1 MHKPSSAFT
10 HLEVH
15 SHYTLLGGTASVEA
29 LAARAAAEGMSHL
42 ALTDHQAL
50 YGAVSFARACRRH
63 GVQPIV
69 GMTVDMAPPAGA
81 IVAGSQQGRL
91 VLLAKDRSGYRS
103 LCHISSWLQGDPG
116 RETRLRQGLP
126 WQVLGQYS
134 EGLVAIEGGRAGW
147 LCQLL
152 HDGREAEAVRYLSR
166 LGGLWQDDAWLGIEL
181 QQPTGPRLA
190 QMTIDLGRR
199 FGLRPVALQ
208 PVYCLQRKERFTLR
222 LLAAIDGNGTLETT
236 PSTRVPGGGEQGVDV
251 HWLGAAEVDERFAH
265 FPEALQAVAEIV
277 ARCGEALPGG
287 NPIWPALKLPRQQSP
302 AEALEA
308 QARAGLAAHYGEEPE
323 AGVEE
328 RLQEELQ
335 AINRHGFAPLFL
347 VVADIVRFA
356 RSEQI
361 PVSTRGSVANS
372 LVAYCLN
379 ITTVD
384 PMTHDLLFARFL
396 NPARQSLP
404 DIDLDFCSRRR
415 DRVLAYVRR
424 TYGAQHVAL
433 VSTMTTLQPRSA
445 LRETAKAHGYDEA
458 QIKRLARQLPRGRLR
473 RLQLASE
480 EALEAVP
487 DARDRAVIQA
497 AAAIVGQ
504 PHHLGVHPG
513 GLVITPGPLSDV
525 VPLQWAPKGFVVTQY
540 DHADLEAIGLPKLD
554 LLGIRALTVLAD
566 ATALV
571 QGHEQADFRLE
582 ALDTGDEQ
590 TGEKLARGETI
601 GVFQC
606 ESEGAQRTLR
616 QLQARTVSDLAVANA
631 FFKPG
636 PATGGMAQAFIRR
649 YRGEEPVSLL
659 HPALGRILGPTQ
671 GVLLFQ
677 EQVLRVAREIAG
689 LSWAQADQ
697 LRRGM
702 SKMRAQAMAALQEEF
717 VAGCQRAAPAG
728 PAMSAQQAQRLWEQV
743 LAFSGYGFN
752 QGHATAYADVSY
764 RSAYLKTHFPAAFL
778 CARLAS
784 GGGFYPPAVYIA
796 EAQRLGIA
804 VHPPHVNYSGRRF
817 TLSYENGSPTLW
829 MGLGQVR
836 SLRRASAA
844 AIQAGAPFED
854 LRHLLSSVSLQE
866 KEIRNLI
873 QCGALD
879 GMAESRAAL
888 LALMESL
895 LRAASARQMA
905 FDFATAQEV
914 EAESAQE
921 RLAWETHILGQPVSV
936 HPAQLIAA
944 RAGLTAL
951 SDVADTPGRCVRV
964 AGGRL
969 PGRTGGA
976 TFLLGDGHALVPVRL
991 NRDRLPSPWQPVLLQ
1006 GAWQRDRWGGGWFQ
1020 AVRVRELSLEG

>member
-1 MHKPSSAFT
+1 
-10 HLEVH
+10 
-15 SHYTLLGGTASVEA
+15 
-29 LAARAAAEGMSHL
+29 
-42 ALTDHQAL
+42 
-50 YGAVSFARACRRH
+50 
-63 GVQPIV
+63 
-69 GMTVDMAPPAGA
+69 
-81 IVAGSQQGRL
+81 
-91 VLLAKDRSGYRS
+91 
-103 LCHISSWLQGDPG
+103 
-116 RETRLRQGLP
+116 
-126 WQVLGQYS
+126 
-134 EGLVAIEGGRAGW
+134 
-147 LCQLL
+147 
-152 HDGREAEAVRYLSR
+152 
-166 LGGLWQDDAWLGIEL
+166 
-181 QQPTGPRLA
+181 
-190 QMTIDLGRR
+190 
-199 FGLRPVALQ
+199 
-208 PVYCLQRKERFTLR
+208 
-222 LLAAIDGNGTLETT
+222 
-236 PSTRVPGGGEQGVDV
+236 
-251 HWLGAAEVDERFAH
+251 
-265 FPEALQAVAEIV
+265 
-277 ARCGEALPGG
+277 
-287 NPIWPALKLPRQQSP
+287 
-302 AEALEA
+302 
-308 QARAGLAAHYGEEPE
+308 
-323 AGVEE
+323 
-328 RLQEELQ
+328 
-335 AINRHGFAPLFL
+335 
-347 VVADIVRFA
+347 
-356 RSEQI
+356 
-361 PVSTRGSVANS
+361 
-372 LVAYCLN
+372 
-379 ITTVD
+379 
-384 PMTHDLLFARFL
+384 
-396 NPARQSLP
+396 
-404 DIDLDFCSRRR
+404 
-415 DRVLAYVRR
+415 
-424 TYGAQHVAL
+424 
-433 VSTMTTLQPRSA
+433 
-445 LRETAKAHGYDEA
+445 
-458 QIKRLARQLPRGRLR
+458 
-473 RLQLASE
+473 
-480 EALEAVP
+480 
-487 DARDRAVIQA
+487 
-497 AAAIVGQ
+497 
-504 PHHLGVHPG
+504 
-513 GLVITPGPLSDV
+513 
-525 VPLQWAPKGFVVTQY
+525 
-540 DHADLEAIGLPKLD
+540 
-554 LLGIRALTVLAD
+554 
-566 ATALV
+566 
-571 QGHEQADFRLE
+571 
-582 ALDTGDEQ
+582 
-590 TGEKLARGETI
+590 
-601 GVFQC
+601 
-606 ESEGAQRTLR
+606 
-616 QLQARTVSDLAVANA
+616 
-631 FFKPG
+631 
-636 PATGGMAQAFIRR
+636 MAQAFIRR

-764 RSAYLKTHFPAAFL
+764 H
-778 CARLAS
+778 
-784 GGGFYPPAVYIA
+784 
-796 EAQRLGIA
+796 
-804 VHPPHVNYSGRRF
+804 SGRRF